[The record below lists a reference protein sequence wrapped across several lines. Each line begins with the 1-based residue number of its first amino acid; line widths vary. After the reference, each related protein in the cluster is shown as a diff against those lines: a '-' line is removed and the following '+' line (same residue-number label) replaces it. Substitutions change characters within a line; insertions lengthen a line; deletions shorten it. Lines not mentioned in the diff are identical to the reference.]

1 VATGVP
7 WVIVNGQIAIADGKT
22 TGALAG
28 RVLRR

>member
-1 VATGVP
+1 MATGVQ
-7 WVIVNGQIAIADGKT
+7 WVIVNGQVAIADGKP